1 MTVPSRRSFVSGTL
15 TAGATAGLAAVG
27 IVPAHAQDAPAPG
40 TPPAPGG
47 GGTLITPDDP
57 RYASLSTRGSN
68 KRFTARPDAFR
79 LVTTTAE
86 AVRAVGDAVRAGRR
100 IAVRSGAHCY
110 ENVAGDPAVR
120 LVLDLGRMDAVTYD
134 ARRRAFMVEAGAQ
147 LMDVYKKLYY
157 GWGVVLPGG
166 TSATVGMGGH
176 IAGGG
181 YGALSRALGLA
192 SDHLY
197 AVEVVVVDAAGRA
210 RAVVATRE
218 RTDPHRDL
226 WWAHTGGGG
235 GNFGLVTRYW
245 FRSPD
250 APRHCADPSRLL
262 PRPPGEILAG
272 MVRFPR
278 EGMDRAS
285 YRRLVRNHGRWH
297 EQHSDADSPYAG
309 LYSGLVFYGRPET
322 GDPGPAANCYA
333 YMDGTRPDAERLLR
347 DYLRAVADGVGG
359 SPQISGI
366 SAKPWIEAAE
376 YLAGAQDSDV
386 GRHKL
391 KSAYLRRGHDDA
403 QADVL
408 YRYLNS
414 TGNRHDFANVTFQS
428 YGGRINTVADGA
440 TASPHR
446 DSVIKAIYMNT
457 WQDPAADPEA
467 VDWLRRMYRDLFAST
482 GGVPVPGRRDTDGC
496 YINYSDID
504 TADPRWNTSGV
515 PWHRLYYKDAYP
527 RLQRIKAAWD
537 PRDVFSHA
545 LSIRAEHAR

>member
-1 MTVPSRRSFVSGTL
+1 MTVPSRRSFVAGTL
-15 TAGATAGLAAVG
+15 TAGATAGLAAAG
-27 IVPAHAQDAPAPG
+27 IAPAHAQPAPAPA
-40 TPPAPGG
+40 TPPDPGG
-47 GGTLITPDDP
+47 AGALVTPDDP
-57 RYASLSTRGSN
+57 RYAPLSTRGSN
-68 KRFTARPDAFR
+68 KMFTARPEAFR

-86 AVRAVGDAVRAGRR
+86 AVRAVADAVRAGKR

-120 LVLDLGRMDAVTYD
+120 LVLDLGQMNAVTYD
-134 ARRRAFMVEAGAQ
+134 TRRRAFMVEAGAQ
-147 LMDVYKKLYY
+147 LMDVYKKLYH
-157 GWGVVLPGG
+157 GWGVTLPGG

-181 YGALSRALGLA
+181 YGALSRAFGLA
-192 SDHLY
+192 ADHLY

-218 RTDPHRDL
+218 RTDPRRDL

-235 GNFGLVTRYW
+235 GNFGVVTRYW

-250 APRHCADPSRLL
+250 APRHCFDPSRLL
-262 PRPPGEILAG
+262 PRPPGDILAG
-272 MVRFPR
+272 MVGFPR
-278 EGMDRAS
+278 DGMDRAS
-285 YRRLVRNHGRWH
+285 YRRLIRNHGRWH
-297 EQHSDADSPYAG
+297 EHHSDAHSPYAG
-309 LYSGLVFYGRPET
+309 LYSGLVFYGRPQT

-359 SPQISGI
+359 SPQTSEIS
-366 SAKPWIEAAE
+366 SMPWIAAAE

-391 KSAYLRRGHDDA
+391 KSAYLRRGHNDA
-403 QADVL
+403 QADIL
-408 YRYLNS
+408 YTYLNS

-428 YGGRINTVADGA
+428 YGGRINSVADGA
-440 TASPHR
+440 TAAPHR

-457 WQDPAADPEA
+457 WQDPDADPAA
-467 VDWLRRMYRDLFAST
+467 VDWLRRLYRDLFATT

-496 YINYSDID
+496 YINYPDID
-504 TADPRWNTSGV
+504 MADPRWNTSQV

-537 PRDVFSHA
+537 PRDVFSHT
-545 LSIRAEHAR
+545 LSVKAGPAR